1 MKCNLLIAATFLLL
15 VSCGYLP
22 TEQQVASK
30 YAAGHRGRKVVGVA
44 KTTTGVPQ
52 MMKAEFRV
60 TYTEGSTEVR
70 TDTVRYHQVA
80 EGWVRDEPRQ

>member
-1 MKCNLLIAATFLLL
+1 MKGNLIVTSAFLLL

-22 TEQQVASK
+22 TEQQVSSK
-30 YAAGHRGRKVVGVA
+30 YAAEHRGRKVVGVT

-52 MMKAEFRV
+52 MMKAEFRIS
-60 TYTEGSTEVR
+60 YTENDDGVK